1 MVLRWIMIVKLAA
14 VLAVGSFLAAATT
27 SCGTVE
33 GIGKDISALGRAGKR
48 AFE

>member
-1 MVLRWIMIVKLAA
+1 MLRWIVVVKLAGA
-14 VLAVGSFLAAATT
+14 LVLGLMAMGSMTA
-27 SCGTVE
+27 CGTVE

>member
-1 MVLRWIMIVKLAA
+1 MVLRWIVVLKIAGALLFGGFALGTTAA
-14 VLAVGSFLAAATT
+14 
-27 SCGTVE
+27 CGTVE

>member
-1 MVLRWIMIVKLAA
+1 MLRWIVVVKLAGA
-14 VLAVGSFLAAATT
+14 LVFGLAAMGSMTA
-27 SCGTVE
+27 CGTVE

>member
-1 MVLRWIMIVKLAA
+1 MVLRWIV
-14 VLAVGSFLAAATT
+14 VLKITGALLFGAFALGATT
-27 SCGTVE
+27 ACGTIE